1 MGPKVLIIRTAG
13 TNCDKETE
21 FAFTQAG
28 AKTDL
33 QHINCIK
40 DNTDI
45 SDYQIMCIPGG
56 FSYGD
61 DLGAGKILS
70 LEFMCWFK
78 DRIKSFIEKGGL
90 ILGICNGFQVL
101 VKTGILPDLDFK
113 QKVTLTDNDSA
124 RFEDRWVYLKV
135 ESESVWLKDL
145 PKSISVPVAHGEGKF
160 YAEVDI
166 LDKIETNGQVAL
178 RYVDQAMNLAG
189 YPFNPNG
196 SLNNVAGITDSTGRI
211 LGLMPHPERAVFSHH
226 LSFLGEEGG
235 GAFGQKFFENSVKYF
250 K

>member
-70 LEFMCWFK
+70 LEF
-78 DRIKSFIEKGGL
+78 IK
-90 ILGICNGFQVL
+90 V
-101 VKTGILPDLDFK
+101 
-113 QKVTLTDNDSA
+113 
-124 RFEDRWVYLKV
+124 
-135 ESESVWLKDL
+135 
-145 PKSISVPVAHGEGKF
+145 
-160 YAEVDI
+160 
-166 LDKIETNGQVAL
+166 
-178 RYVDQAMNLAG
+178 
-189 YPFNPNG
+189 
-196 SLNNVAGITDSTGRI
+196 
-211 LGLMPHPERAVFSHH
+211 
-226 LSFLGEEGG
+226 
-235 GAFGQKFFENSVKYF
+235 
-250 K
+250 